1 MEGPARWAGTV
12 RSKAWLPGP
21 GGRAVFPGERKS
33 NAPPQLGA
41 CSPRPGAHQV
51 TGCLTH
57 TPGSGLPTRGHPPH
71 STLLPAPSEPCPT
84 QTAHQ
89 FQGKLQTLLSGLKA
103 VHHAAEEAPSLS
115 SHFCFAPNLKAAV
128 TPQTHIHIHTL
139 RRLHT
144 MVSRLT
150 HVCFPIS
157 AFFRVS
163 RPGRPIPMPP
173 AETPWRE

>member
-1 MEGPARWAGTV
+1 MERPARWAGTV

-33 NAPPQLGA
+33 IAPPQLGA

-57 TPGSGLPTRGHPPH
+57 TPGSGLLTRGHPPH

-103 VHHAAEEAPSLS
+103 VHHAAEEAPQPQLSLLFCS
-115 SHFCFAPNLKAAV
+115 KPEGCSHTTNTHTHTHTQTTSHNGEPFNTRVLSHICF
-128 TPQTHIHIHTL
+128 
-139 RRLHT
+139 
-144 MVSRLT
+144 
-150 HVCFPIS
+150 F
-157 AFFRVS
+157 
-163 RPGRPIPMPP
+163 
-173 AETPWRE
+173 